1 MQTYIVSFASFLALG
16 IVMRLIH
23 SGSDQLYLPALAAAG
38 FILAGAVIS
47 FIYRS
52 RLLAF
57 LLLCAAICVVMLA
70 LPAGP
75 ALNMVLM
82 GIFVFLFLVSIVLGF
97 IKQKPLPVWILSALV
112 LGYGLTRL
120 HLDTTSPY
128 HLIHWGGDD
137 RNTQSVVY
145 GIIVKEPEVRPEN
158 KDTRLTVEP
167 SLVVKIDK
175 HPRGRQTLEALI
187 AELNALDREWASE
200 EEALLTLVKVRDRLA
215 RDPQAD
221 RENLI
226 VNAFAKEDYT
236 PTAEDVERIQ
246 MALEEAGPPDPQEGW
261 IGRITK
267 GWLLCRVMDTDEN
280 REEVYPSVSRYQ
292 AYGNTVRITAPV
304 QTPPT
309 AANPGGFDYRAYL
322 ESVNTYAI
330 TTIRGRENWTTKEM
344 DTIEIIREGNG
355 NPAIYA
361 CMSIKYD
368 LLEIIR
374 QTTPFPESGFLSG
387 IFIGLRQGVPD
398 KIVKDSQASG
408 TAHVFAVSGLHVT
421 IIAGLLLLIFNQT
434 PIPKSIWAPIAVL
447 FLIVFT
453 IITGGRPS
461 TLRAATMNSFV
472 LIFFTYFGKNIA
484 KSLVMAICFA
494 AIVIICFLP
503 PGYGGPLILDS
514 ASFLMSFSAVLF
526 LGLLSGPAEDFFNYK
541 LNNLHSLVTAAAV
554 VVWTGL
560 VFMNL
565 GNPWGIFK
573 ARLFWGFLIAIPVA
587 FLIQQVIPFRPAF
600 RKIPGRWLRT
610 FIAAQAAIQCSIVPL
625 SMVIFHRMS
634 LAAPFANFI
643 GIPLIGIILPLGMIA
658 TLVGFI
664 PVIGIQIALV
674 ITAAN
679 WLGMHFFILMDDFFA
694 RVFPYPQM
702 PKPSA
707 GPLIAFYL
715 VVAFFIYREKII
727 LNLKIAFVRV
737 KNSLSDSGCR
747 LRAFAGLA
755 ALLIAV
761 VAFTT
766 GFIASRTP
774 ELKVIVLSMGW
785 KDGMASLLRTPN
797 GKNILIDGGTEEW
810 DFYRNRYSYLN
821 QGQRTVEEI
830 LLGERVVSF
839 EAVVSTNPDQ
849 RVLGGLNYIV
859 DSNDYYIK
867 RLYTSLPP
875 SEFGPQDISLER
887 FSLALNP
894 RHRGQAKRWYRI
906 LLLNQIDQ
914 MEALNFME
922 HFRRVPEDK
931 LAAAIKQ
938 LPPGPSSRYDPKTI
952 TEKAIETL
960 NQKEAAAHGELIDSI
975 IATRKWLYPD
985 REITVAEAEALAE
998 EWDLSL
1004 LPADEYHGFAAN
1016 LPRPIQWLA
1025 YEEAG
1030 VLEDPVELIAYQMEL
1045 YDKFVAVMGFESDS
1059 PSDALY
1065 RGEETFLQY
1074 HRFIFAAKRKNIP
1087 LLAAGQGINIIDPV
1101 TIRGQEF
1108 EIRVLNPGRER
1119 VTGKYISNVNSV
1131 ALRVKYGDIS
1141 FLFPSLLDNDGFNNL
1156 AQNVRREDFESTIY
1170 LAPQF
1175 GKGGRYFD
1183 PISPIQLIK
1192 PRVAIFQYPGG
1203 AFGREDRN
1211 FQTAWEFCSAR
1222 KLEAYNTK
1230 EVGAVTV
1237 YVDGESYRIET
1248 ALATPG
1254 EEAETVVKT
1263 DEVTGGM

>member
-1 MQTYIVSFASFLALG
+1 MQTYIVSFASFLAAG

-23 SGSDQLYLPALAAAG
+23 SGSYDLSPTALTAAG
-38 FILAGAVIS
+38 FIFAGSVIS
-47 FIYRS
+47 FFFRARVLS
-52 RLLAF
+52 F
-57 LLLCAAICVVMLA
+57 LLLCAALCVLMLA
-70 LPAGP
+70 IPADP
-75 ALNMVLM
+75 ALNMLLM
-82 GIFVFLFLVSIVLGF
+82 GVFVFLFLLSIVLGF
-97 IKQKPLPVWILSALV
+97 IKRNALPVWILSALV

-120 HLDTTSPY
+120 HLDTSSPY

-158 KDTRLTVEP
+158 NDTRLTIEP

-175 HPRGRQTLEALI
+175 HPRGRQLLLEI
-187 AELNALDREWASE
+187 INELSALDRPWESE
-200 EEALLTLVKVRDRLA
+200 EEALLALVRVRDRLA
-215 RDPQAD
+215 RDPEAD
-221 RENLI
+221 REDLI
-226 VNAFAKEDYT
+226 VNTFARGDYT
-236 PTAEDVERIQ
+236 PSAEDVERIT
-246 MALEEAGPPDPQEGW
+246 MALDEIGPPDPEEGW

-267 GWLLCRVMDTDEN
+267 GWLLCRVMDADLN

-304 QTPPT
+304 ESPPT
-309 AANPGGFDYRAYL
+309 AENPGGFDYRAYL
-322 ESVNTYAI
+322 QSVNTYAI
-330 TTIRGRENWTTKEM
+330 STIRGRENWTTKEL
-344 DTIEIIREGNG
+344 DTIEFVKEGNG

-361 CMSIKYD
+361 CMSVKYD

-398 KIVKDSQASG
+398 KIVKDSQAAG

-447 FLIVFT
+447 FLVVFT

-472 LIFFTYFGKNIA
+472 LIFFTYFGKNIQ

-503 PGYGGPLILDS
+503 PGYGGPLILPS

-526 LGLLSGPAEDFFNYK
+526 LGLLSGPAEDFFNFK
-541 LNNLHSLVTAAAV
+541 LNSLHSLVTAAAV
-554 VVWTGL
+554 VVWIGL
-560 VFMNL
+560 LFMNL
-565 GNPWGIFK
+565 GNPWGIFR

-587 FLIQQVIPFRPAF
+587 FLIQQAIPFKPAF

-610 FIAAQAAIQCSIVPL
+610 FIAAQAAIQCSIIPL

-643 GIPLIGIILPLGMIA
+643 GIPLIGVILPLGMIA
-658 TLVGFI
+658 TLIGFI
-664 PVIGIQIALV
+664 PVIGIHIALL

-694 RVFPYPQM
+694 RTFPYPQM

-727 LNLKIAFVRV
+727 LNLKIAFVQV
-737 KNSLSDSGCR
+737 KNSLADNSCR
-747 LRAFAGLA
+747 LRTFA
-755 ALLIAV
+755 ALGALVIAV
-761 VAFTT
+761 IAFTT

-774 ELKVIVLSMGW
+774 ECKVIVFSMGW
-785 KDGMASLLRTPN
+785 KDGMAALIRSPH
-797 GKNILIDGGTEEW
+797 GKDILVDGGTEEW
-810 DFYRNRYSYLN
+810 DFYRDRYSYLN

-830 LLGERVVSF
+830 LLGERVISF
-839 EAVVSTNPDQ
+839 EAVVATNPDQ

-859 DSNDYYIK
+859 DSDDYYIK
-867 RLYTSLPP
+867 RLYTPIPP
-875 SEFGPQDISLER
+875 AEFGPQDISLER
-887 FSLALNP
+887 FAIALSP
-894 RHRGQAKRWYRI
+894 RYRSQAKRWYRI
-906 LLLNQIDQ
+906 LMLNQIDAV
-914 MEALNFME
+914 EAQDFME
-922 HFRRVPEDK
+922 YYRRVPEDE
-931 LAAAIKQ
+931 LAAAINQ
-938 LPPGPSSRYDPKTI
+938 LPPGPSARYDPRTI

-960 NQKEAAAHGELIDSI
+960 EKKEAEAHEELIDSI

-998 EWDLSL
+998 KWDLPL
-1004 LPADEYHGFAAN
+1004 LPTDEYHGFAAN
-1016 LPRPIQWLA
+1016 LPRPIQWLV

-1030 VLEDPVELIAYQMEL
+1030 VVQDPVELMAYRMEL
-1045 YDKFVAVMGFESDS
+1045 YDKFVAAMLFEADS
-1059 PSDALY
+1059 PSDTLY
-1065 RGEETFLQY
+1065 RGDETFLQY
-1074 HRFIFAAKRKNIP
+1074 HRFVFAAKRKKIP

-1101 TIRGQEF
+1101 DIRGREF
-1108 EIRVLNPGRER
+1108 EVKVLNPGRER
-1119 VTGKYISNVNSV
+1119 VSGKYISNVNSV
-1131 ALRVKYGDIS
+1131 VLRVRFGDIS
-1141 FLFPSLLDNDGFNNL
+1141 FLFPSLLDNDGFSNL
-1156 AQNVRREDFESTIY
+1156 AQNFRQEDFESTIY

-1183 PISPIQLIK
+1183 PITPIQLIK
-1192 PRVAIFQYPGG
+1192 PEVAIFQYPGG
-1203 AFGREDRN
+1203 AFGREDKN
-1211 FQTAWEFCSAR
+1211 FQAAWEFCRAQGI
-1222 KLEAYNTK
+1222 EAYSTK
-1230 EVGAVTV
+1230 EIGAVIV
-1237 YVDGESYRIET
+1237 YIDGESYRITT
-1248 ALATPG
+1248 ALDEPG